1 VDKKGFFQHNIIKK
15 RKKLE
20 SKVGRNYDCDISRNQ
35 NRERK
40 NKTNKT
46 ETETDR
52 WRIIFLCLCML
63 CINQILF

>member
-15 RKKLE
+15 RKKLG

-40 NKTNKT
+40 KQNKQNRNRSM
-46 ETETDR
+46 DNY
-52 WRIIFLCLCML
+52 F
-63 CINQILF
+63 FVSVHAVY